1 MSLRKLGSE
10 TMIYGLSN
18 VLGKLLNFVL
28 VTYFIS
34 RLMSREEFGVVADLM
49 FWTGWLIALLVFRM
63 DTALFRF
70 ASRGDY
76 HPGAVFS
83 RLDGLVQR
91 IGLAFL
97 LLGMVFSKPISTWLG
112 YENQVPYVLLVML
125 TIFLDVVV
133 AVPLARLR
141 QFERAWFFVAVNLG
155 NVIVNIFF
163 VFLLLY
169 LLPKYPQLIENYTP
183 WTYRP
188 GHEVGYYLA
197 AVCIA
202 SLARFLAL
210 TIDTYVTFTRPAE
223 EKLPMDFPAIL
234 PENVNKVP
242 SWKTIFSYT
251 APLTLVAVA
260 GIYNAQSGPTMLKE
274 LAGTGSMIDNL
285 TYSGLFSAAMKIAI
299 ILNLF
304 ITAYNYAA
312 EPFFFKQTGKDLATA
327 DRTIYADACRAYG
340 LIATLASAGIL
351 LFLPWL
357 SLIVPV
363 EYHSGLVILPV
374 LLCANLLF
382 GLYANFSI
390 AYKLTDRT
398 WLGGGIALIGSII
411 IYFINARYA
420 AELTIWAPAWGMLA
434 CYAVMCILAWFVS
447 RKYFPVD
454 YPLLRI
460 GLYLLLALGATMLA
474 ARLEGADNWT
484 IAGADAGA
492 KWYIRGAVFTLL
504 LAAFGALEHKWVRRT
519 FF

>member
-18 VLGKLLNFVL
+18 VLGRLLNFVL

-34 RLMSREEFGVVADLM
+34 RLMPEEEFGVVGDLM
-49 FWTGWLIALLVFRM
+49 FWTGWSIALLVFRM
-63 DTALFRF
+63 DTVLFRY
-70 ASRGDY
+70 ASRGDFDAR
-76 HPGAVFS
+76 AVFRKVNRFVWIS
-83 RLDGLVQR
+83 VGVVLGGAFILADGVADWLKYPDRVIYVQLV
-91 IGLAFL
+91 I
-97 LLGMVFSKPISTWLG
+97 V
-112 YENQVPYVLLVML
+112 
-125 TIFLDVVV
+125 TIAADALS

-141 QFERAWFFVAVNLG
+141 QKKRAWFFVAVNLG
-155 NVIVNIFF
+155 NVLVNIGLIY
-163 VFLLLY
+163 LLLY
-169 LLPKYPQLIENYTP
+169 FLPDNERWFADNFGLRYDPNYK
-183 WTYRP
+183 
-188 GHEVGYYLA
+188 VGFYLA
-197 AVCIA
+197 SVCIA
-202 SLARFLAL
+202 SVLRWLAL
-210 TIDTYVTFTRPAE
+210 VIDGGLQYGKASVETLDESPVVGTTP
-223 EKLPMDFPAIL
+223 P
-234 PENVNKVP
+234 
-242 SWKTIFSYT
+242 WKTLLAYA

-260 GIYNAQSGPTMLKE
+260 GIYNAQSGPTLLKE
-274 LAGTGSMIDNL
+274 LSAQGSTTENL
-285 TYSGLFSAAMKIAI
+285 AYAGLFSAAMKMAI

-304 ITAYNYAA
+304 VTAYNYAA
-312 EPFFFKQTGKDLATA
+312 EPFFFRQSGKDLATA

-357 SLIVPV
+357 SLLIDID
-363 EYHSGLVILPV
+363 YRRGLVILPI
-374 LLCANLLF
+374 LLAANFLF

-398 WLGGGIALIGSII
+398 WLGGGIALIGSA
-411 IYFINARYA
+411 FIFVINTRYA

-492 KWYIRGAVFTLL
+492 KWYIRGAVFALL
-504 LAAFGALEHKWVRRT
+504 LAGFGALEHKWVRRT